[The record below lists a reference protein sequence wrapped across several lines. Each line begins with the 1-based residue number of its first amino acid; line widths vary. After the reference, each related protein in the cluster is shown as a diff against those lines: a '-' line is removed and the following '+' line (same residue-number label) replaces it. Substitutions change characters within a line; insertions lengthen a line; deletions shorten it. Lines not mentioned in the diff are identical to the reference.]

1 MEESE
6 TPPAAAHGAVHARG
20 AEPDL

>member
-6 TPPAAAHGAVHARG
+6 APPAAAHGAVHARG